1 MPKQPLIV
9 VGEVIKPHGLAGEF
23 SIVSYVDSLEFFGLA
38 PRLYLR
44 SSPQAQPRLIRVQS
58 FRAHNSRVLL
68 KLEEVK
74 TRDDVDLLR
83 GAEILAREED
93 MPPRQEGD
101 IYLRELIGAEVF
113 LPDGTPSGA
122 LLGRIYAVSDATGQE
137 LWTIRTG
144 DGREVFF
151 PAHDDL
157 ILEVDLSR
165 NMIRIDPPPGLIDLY
180 LGA

>member
-1 MPKQPLIV
+1 MSKQSLIV

-23 SIVSYVDSLEFFGLA
+23 SIVSHVDSPEFFDLV

-58 FRAHNSRVLL
+58 WRAHNSRVLL
-68 KLEEVK
+68 TLDQVK
-74 TRDDVDLLR
+74 TRDEVDLLR
-83 GAEILAREED
+83 RAEILVREED

-113 LPDGTPSGA
+113 LPSGA
-122 LLGRIYAVSDATGQE
+122 LLGRIHAVSDATGQE
-137 LWTIRTG
+137 LWTIRTE
-144 DGREVFF
+144 DGREVLF

-165 NMIRIDPPPGLIDLY
+165 NMIRIDPPPGLLDLY